1 MISKGYLSSYSAWT
15 DIQMVKVL
23 EDTSEVLNDS
33 QKQWVVNVLKRSDAV
48 AKQHGYKKTIT
59 VREIKEGTSEYKS
72 AVKYNKYTT
81 MSSDPKSL
89 RYYKDGFEE
98 NWLGMDWEYENCLNW
113 KVCSQNKSRISYC
126 WTVENGCSVLCL
138 VFD

>member
-72 AVKYNKYTT
+72 AVKYNGYRM
-81 MSSDPKSL
+81 MSSNSKSV
-89 RYYKDGFEE
+89 RYYKGFEE
-98 NWLGMDWEYENCLNW
+98 DWITGEWECDNDLNW
-113 KVCSQNKSRISYC
+113 RVCMQNKSRISYC

>member
-1 MISKGYLSSYSAWT
+1 
-15 DIQMVKVL
+15 MVKVL

-59 VREIKEGTSEYKS
+59 VREIKEGSPEYKN
-72 AVKYNKYTT
+72 AVKYNGFEM
-81 MSSDPKSL
+81 MSSNSKSVY
-89 RYYKDGFEE
+89 YYKNFEKDWFGG
-98 NWLGMDWEYENCLNW
+98 NWESDSFLSGYIRRGNI
-113 KVCSQNKSRISYC
+113 SRISYC
-126 WTVENGCSVLCL
+126 WGIEDGCSVLCL

>member
-59 VREIKEGTSEYKS
+59 VREIKEGSPGYKN
-72 AVKYNKYTT
+72 AVKYNGYQM
-81 MSSDPKSL
+81 MSSNSKSVY
-89 RYYKDGFEE
+89 YYKNFKKDWFG
-98 NWLGMDWEYENCLNW
+98 GDWEIDSLLSFHIQSGNISC
-113 KVCSQNKSRISYC
+113 ISYC
-126 WTVENGCSVLCL
+126 WYIEDGCSVLCL
-138 VFD
+138 VFG